1 MDVKITVDGL
11 FIRSL
16 LCSFYFK
23 LFPEII
29 QDGRLF
35 IAEPPL
41 YRVDDKKNPFAINR
55 GDYNNRYIRK
65 VMKAYK
71 IGIPHN
77 NDVEWFDKESLNELL
92 SDTTNY
98 VDDIIT
104 LSKHYLV
111 NDRLIEIII
120 EELSDRGYDPDQAK
134 ANPVY
139 ISSVIKNLDIQL
151 LMNRIGLEFVELL
164 YDYDNNIIKGPI
176 DGKYQSLEITPR
188 LLRKSGDLIR
198 SVSKYCQ
205 SDNKKLVLRDIQN
218 GTEHHLSL
226 LAMLK
231 ILRKYQPMILHR
243 FKGLGEND
251 DEDIK
256 ETIMDPNTRSLI
268 RLNISDMENDMR
280 IFQMLRGTSPS
291 DASARKS
298 LMSNYTI
305 PLELIDT

>member
-1 MDVKITVDGL
+1 MKVSVDGL

-41 YRVDDKKNPFAINR
+41 YRVDDKKNPFAINKE
-55 GDYNNRYIRK
+55 DYNNRYIQR

-71 IGIPHN
+71 IGIPQKD
-77 NDVEWFDKESLNELL
+77 DVEWLSKEQLNELL
-92 SDTTNY
+92 TMTTSY
-98 VDDIIT
+98 VDDIIM

-111 NDRLIEIII
+111 NDRLIEIIV

-134 ANPVY
+134 NNPSY
-139 ISSVIKNLDIQL
+139 IERIITELDIQS
-151 LMNRIGLEFVELL
+151 LMNRIGLDFEELI
-164 YDYDNNIIKGPI
+164 YDDSNKIIKGSI
-176 DGKYQSLEITPR
+176 DGKYQSLEISER
-188 LLRKSGDLIR
+188 LLRKSGELIR
-198 SVSKYCQ
+198 AMNLYGVSEDKT
-205 SDNKKLVLRDIQN
+205 LVLKDIST
-218 GTEHHLSL
+218 GSEHNLSL

-231 ILRKYQPMILHR
+231 ILRKFQPTILHR
-243 FKGLGEND
+243 FKGLGENN

-268 RLNISDMENDMR
+268 RLNISDMENDMK
-280 IFQMLRGTSPS
+280 IFQMLRGSSPS
-291 DASARKS
+291 DAQARKI
-298 LMSNYTI
+298 LMQNYVI
-305 PLELIDT
+305 PVDLIDT